1 VKPDASKTGT
11 QGVTATIRA
20 RRERRR
26 SAAPAVLPIRPI
38 RNSVLAALLA
48 AEYNRVLPKLDH
60 VMLRA
65 GQTLYRAEQ
74 DIEDVYFP
82 EEAVVAM
89 IDSTDQG
96 RTVEVGIIGR
106 EGIVGLNVFLGGV
119 TTPDKAVVQLAGG
132 ATRMRA
138 QDLRNEL
145 RFGSPLQ
152 QLLLSYARTFLA
164 AISQSVACSQH
175 HDIEQRLARLLLTL
189 DDYAVSGEFSMPQA
203 SIAPLLGV
211 RRAGVSGA
219 AHSLQALRLISY
231 RRGRI
236 RILERRGLEKKS
248 CECYRFIRR
257 QYAQFQAVPPQ
268 LSSRR

>member
-1 VKPDASKTGT
+1 MI
-11 QGVTATIRA
+11 QG
-20 RRERRR
+20 RRGRSR
-26 SAAPAVLPIRPI
+26 SAAPAAMPT

-48 AEYNRVLPKLDH
+48 TEYDRLLPKLEH
-60 VMLRA
+60 VMLRS

-74 DIEDVYFP
+74 DIQDVYFP

-89 IDSTDQG
+89 IDRMDDG

-132 ATRMRA
+132 AMRMSA
-138 QDLRNEL
+138 QDLRTEL
-145 RFGSPLQ
+145 RFGAPLQ
-152 QLLLSYARTFLA
+152 ALLRSYARTFLA
-164 AISQSVACSQH
+164 VISQSVACSQH
-175 HDIEQRLARLLLTL
+175 HDIEQRLGRLLLTL
-189 DDYAVSGEFSMPQA
+189 DHYAGPGEFSMPQA
-203 SIAPLLGV
+203 ALASLLGV

-219 AHSLQALRLISY
+219 AHHLQAQGLIGY

-236 RILERRGLEKKS
+236 CVLERRSLEKKS

-257 QYAQFQAVPPQ
+257 QYTRFRAALPPTAPAA
-268 LSSRR
+268 

>member
-1 VKPDASKTGT
+1 M
-11 QGVTATIRA
+11 IRA

-26 SAAPAVLPIRPI
+26 SAASAAMPIG
-38 RNSVLAALLA
+38 NSVLAALLA
-48 AEYNRVLPKLDH
+48 TEYNRVLPKLEH
-60 VMLRA
+60 VMLRR

-82 EEAVVAM
+82 EEAVIAM
-89 IDSTDQG
+89 IDSMGDG
-96 RTVEVGIIGR
+96 RTVEVGVIGW
-106 EGIVGLNVFLGGV
+106 EGVVGLNVFLGGV

-132 ATRMRA
+132 AMRMSA
-138 QDLRNEL
+138 QDLRDEL
-145 RFGSPLQ
+145 RFGAPLQ

-164 AISQSVACSQH
+164 VISQSVACSRH

-189 DDYAVSGEFSMPQA
+189 DHYAASAEFSMPQA

-211 RRAGVSGA
+211 RREGVSGA
-219 AHSLQALRLISY
+219 AGHLQALGLIAY

-236 RILERRGLEKKS
+236 CILKRRGLEKKS

-257 QYAQFQAVPPQ
+257 QYAHFSA
-268 LSSRR
+268 SSVCDTEGTAARGECHST